1 VDGVAPEAPARRPVV
16 AWLLVAATAAAA
28 VGHGLLPGVPA
39 TDAVVIGIFTLGTA
53 LSGALVATRRPANTC
68 GWLLLGVAV
77 VLSCGAANQSY
88 AQAATAAARSWPL
101 AEAAAWV
108 ASWLAVPGFA
118 GLGFLVLLYPS
129 GRLPS
134 SRWRVVAW
142 AGTAG
147 AAGLAVSNALR
158 PGPLPA
164 TTAVDNPLGV
174 AGAGGALEL
183 LETAGSLVLMWFALA
198 SLVALALRFSGSTG
212 ATREQVKWLLYAAGM
227 AAVTLVFAGV
237 ASGVLNELSFYLAVA
252 GLLAIPVAVAVAILG
267 HDLLDIDAVINRT
280 AVYGVLTLGVGAVYV
295 LVAAGF
301 GTVIGERLP
310 VGVSLVATAIVAV
323 VLVPLRGVLQR
334 VADRAMYGERHDP
347 YRALTGL
354 ARELAGARPPG
365 EILGGVAE
373 TVARALRLAHARLD
387 VRRGDAFEE
396 IARHGDAGAGD
407 GHPFDLTHR
416 GELVGRLVVAAAPG
430 ETLSRRDTRLV
441 EDLAVHVGGLVHGAR
456 LAQDLDRSRAAL
468 VTTRTDERR
477 RLRRDLHDGLGPGL
491 AGIAFGLGAARNR
504 LRDDPDAVEALL
516 ERLQAQAR
524 GAVGEVRGLVEG
536 LAPVELEEAGLT
548 ESIRAGA
555 ARIGFGIPPGG
566 ERIGFGIPSGCE
578 LSVDAGHLGPLP
590 AALELAAYRI
600 VMEALANV
608 ARHARATRTWVSLRR
623 DAALCLEVADD
634 GDGMPSGFVAGV
646 GVASMRARAA
656 ELGGTLTIEP
666 RPGGGTTVACRLPG
680 AGG

>member
-1 VDGVAPEAPARRPVV
+1 VV

-28 VGHGLLPGVPA
+28 VGYGLLPGVPA
-39 TDAVVIGIFTLGTA
+39 SDAVVIGIFTLGTA
-53 LSGALVATRRPANTC
+53 LSGALVASRRPANAC

-77 VLSCGAANQSY
+77 VLSGGAANQSY
-88 AQAATAAARSWPL
+88 AQAAVAGAGDGSRPL

-108 ASWLAVPGFA
+108 ASWSTIPGFV

-129 GRLPS
+129 GRVPS
-134 SRWRVVAW
+134 PRWRVVAW
-142 AGTAG
+142 AGVVG
-147 AAGLAVSNALR
+147 AAGLALSSALR

-174 AGAGGALEL
+174 AGAGDALRL
-183 LETAGSLVLMWFALA
+183 LETASSAILAGFVVA
-198 SLVALALRFSGSTG
+198 SLAALALRFRGSTG

-227 AAVTLVFAGV
+227 AAVTLLLAGMAPEV
-237 ASGVLNELSFYLAVA
+237 VNELSFYLAMA

-295 LVAAGF
+295 LVAAAF

-310 VGVSLVATAIVAV
+310 VGVSLVATAVVAV
-323 VLVPLRGVLQR
+323 VLVPLRGRLQR

-354 ARELAGARPPG
+354 ARQLAGARPAG
-365 EILGGVAE
+365 EVLDGVAE
-373 TVARALRLAHARLD
+373 TVARSLRLAHARLD
-387 VRRGDAFEE
+387 VRRGETFEE
-396 IARHGDAGAGD
+396 IARHGEAGAGD
-407 GHPFDLTHR
+407 GRGFDLTHR
-416 GELVGRLVVAAAPG
+416 GELVGRLVVATAPG
-430 ETLSRRDTRLV
+430 ETLSRRDTRLL

-477 RLRRDLHDGLGPGL
+477 RLRHDLHDGLGPGL

-504 LRDDPDAVEALL
+504 LRDDPAAVDALL

-548 ESIRAGA
+548 EAIRAGA
-555 ARIGFGIPPGG
+555 ARIGFGTPSG
-566 ERIGFGIPSGCE
+566 ERIGFGTPSGSCG
-578 LSVDAGHLGPLP
+578 LSVDAGDLSPLP
-590 AALELAAYRI
+590 AAVELAAYRI

-608 ARHARATRTWVSLRR
+608 ARHARATRAWVRLRQ
-623 DAALCLEVADD
+623 DEALWLEVADD

-646 GVASMRARAA
+646 GVASMRQRAA
-656 ELGGTLTIEP
+656 ELGGTLAIEP
-666 RPGGGTTVACRLPG
+666 RAGGGTTVACRLPG
-680 AGG
+680 TGG

>member
-1 VDGVAPEAPARRPVV
+1 
-16 AWLLVAATAAAA
+16 
-28 VGHGLLPGVPA
+28 
-39 TDAVVIGIFTLGTA
+39 
-53 LSGALVATRRPANTC
+53 
-68 GWLLLGVAV
+68 
-77 VLSCGAANQSY
+77 
-88 AQAATAAARSWPL
+88 
-101 AEAAAWV
+101 
-108 ASWLAVPGFA
+108 
-118 GLGFLVLLYPS
+118 
-129 GRLPS
+129 
-134 SRWRVVAW
+134 VAW
-142 AGTAG
+142 AGAAG
-147 AAGLAVSNALR
+147 AAGLVVSNALR

-174 AGAGGALEL
+174 AAAGGALKV
-183 LETAGSLVLMWFALA
+183 LETAGSLALMGFVAA
-198 SLVALALRFSGSTG
+198 SLVALALRFKGSTG
-212 ATREQVKWLLYAAGM
+212 ATREQVKWLLYAAVM

-354 ARELAGARPPG
+354 ARELAAARLPG
-365 EILGGVAE
+365 EVLGGVAE
-373 TVARALRLAHARLD
+373 TVARSLGLAHARLD
-387 VRRGDAFEE
+387 VRRGEAFEE
-396 IARHGDAGAGD
+396 IARHGEAGAGD
-407 GHPFDLTHR
+407 GRGFELTHR
-416 GELVGRLVVAAAPG
+416 GELVGRLVVATAPG

-468 VTTRTDERR
+468 VTTRADERR

-504 LRDDPDAVEALL
+504 LRDDPDAADALL

-536 LAPVELEEAGLT
+536 LAPLELEEAGLT

-555 ARIGFGIPPGG
+555 G
-566 ERIGFGIPSGCE
+566 RIGFGIPSGERIGFGPPSSGRIGFGTPSVCG
-578 LSVDAGHLGPLP
+578 LSLDAGDLGPLP
-590 AALELAAYRI
+590 AAVELAAYRI

-608 ARHARATRTWVSLRR
+608 ARHARASRAWVSLRR
-623 DAALCLEVADD
+623 DAALWLEVADD

-666 RPGGGTTVACRLPG
+666 RAGGGTTVACRLPG
-680 AGG
+680 AEG

>member
-1 VDGVAPEAPARRPVV
+1 MVAV
-16 AWLLVAATAAAA
+16 TAMAA
-28 VGHGLLPGVPA
+28 VGNGLLPEVPA
-39 TDAVVIGIFTLGTA
+39 ADAVVIGVFTLGTA
-53 LSGALVATRRPANTC
+53 LCGALVASRRPSNAC

-77 VLSCGAANQSY
+77 VLSGGAVDQSY
-88 AQAATAAARSWPL
+88 AQAAAAADGSWPL
-101 AEAAAWV
+101 AEGAAWL
-108 ASWLAVPGFA
+108 ASWLAIPGFA

-134 SRWRVVAW
+134 SRWRAVPWCGA
-142 AGTAG
+142 AG
-147 AAGLAVSNALR
+147 AAGLVLSNALR
-158 PGPLPA
+158 PGPLSA

-174 AGAGGALEL
+174 DAAGGALAL
-183 LETAGSLVLMWFALA
+183 LENAASLALMGFVVASLA
-198 SLVALALRFSGSTG
+198 SLAFRFRGSTG

-227 AAVTLVFAGV
+227 STVTLVFAGV
-237 ASGVLNELSFYLAVA
+237 ASGVVNELSFYLAVA
-252 GLLAIPVAVAVAILG
+252 GMLAIPVAVAVAILA
-267 HDLLDIDAVINRT
+267 HDLFDIDAVINRT

-310 VGVSLVATAIVAV
+310 VGVSLVATAVVAV
-323 VLVPLRGVLQR
+323 VLVPLRGLLQG

-354 ARELAGARPPG
+354 ARELAAARPPG
-365 EILGGVAE
+365 EVLGGVAE
-373 TVARALRLAHARLD
+373 TVARSLRLADVRLD
-387 VRRGDAFEE
+387 VRRGEAFEE
-396 IARHGDAGAGD
+396 IARHGASGDGD

-416 GELVGRLVVAAAPG
+416 GELVGRLVVATAPG

-468 VTTRTDERR
+468 VTTRADERR
-477 RLRRDLHDGLGPGL
+477 RLRHDLHDGLGPGL
-491 AGIAFGLGAARNR
+491 AGIAFGLGAVRNR
-504 LRDDPDAVEALL
+504 LRDDPAAADALL

-548 ESIRAGA
+548 EAIRAGA
-555 ARIGFGIPPGG
+555 ARIGFGLQAGSCALAI
-566 ERIGFGIPSGCE
+566 
-578 LSVDAGHLGPLP
+578 DAEDLGLLG
-590 AALELAAYRI
+590 AAVELAAYRI

-608 ARHARATRTWVSLRR
+608 ARHARAHQAWVGLHRNG
-623 DAALCLEVADD
+623 ALFLEVADD
-634 GDGMPSGFVAGV
+634 GDGMPAGFVAGV
-646 GVASMRARAA
+646 GLASMRARAA
-656 ELGGTLTIEP
+656 ELSGTLTVEP
-666 RPGGGTTVACRLPG
+666 RAGGGTMVACRLPG

>member
-1 VDGVAPEAPARRPVV
+1 MSGASPDPRARRPLV

-39 TDAVVIGIFTLGTA
+39 ADAVVIGVFTLGTA
-53 LSGALVATRRPANTC
+53 LCGVLVATRRRANAC

-88 AQAATAAARSWPL
+88 AQAAAGRSWPL
-101 AEAAAWV
+101 GEAAAWV
-108 ASWLAVPGFA
+108 ASWLAIPGFA

-142 AGTAG
+142 AGAAG
-147 AAGLAVSNALR
+147 AAGLALSNALR

-174 AGAGGALEL
+174 SAAGGALKL
-183 LETAGSLVLMWFALA
+183 LETAGSLVLIGFVAA
-198 SLVALALRFSGSTG
+198 SLAALALRFRGSTG

-227 AAVTLVFAGV
+227 AAATLSFAGV

-252 GLLAIPVAVAVAILG
+252 GLLALPVAVAVAILG
-267 HDLLDIDAVINRT
+267 HDLLDINAVINRT

-310 VGVSLVATAIVAV
+310 VGLSLMATAIVAV

-334 VADRAMYGERHDP
+334 VADKAMYGERHDP

-354 ARELAGARPPG
+354 ARQLAGARPPG
-365 EILGGVAE
+365 EVLGGVAE
-373 TVARALRLAHARLD
+373 TVARSLRLAHARLD
-387 VRRGDAFEE
+387 VRRGEAFDE
-396 IARHGDAGAGD
+396 IARHGEAGTGD

-416 GELVGRLVVAAAPG
+416 GELVGRLVVATLPG
-430 ETLSRRDTRLV
+430 ETLSRRDTRLL

-468 VTTRTDERR
+468 VTTRADERR

-504 LRDDPDAVEALL
+504 LRDDPDAADALL

-524 GAVGEVRGLVEG
+524 GAVGEVRGLVQG

-548 ESIRAGA
+548 EAIRAGA
-555 ARIGFGIPPGG
+555 ARIGFGP
-566 ERIGFGIPSGCE
+566 PSGCE
-578 LSVDAGHLGPLP
+578 LSVDAGELGPMP
-590 AALELAAYRI
+590 AAVELAAYRI

-608 ARHARATRTWVSLRR
+608 ARHARATRVWVSLRR
-623 DAALCLEVADD
+623 PGALCLEVADD

-656 ELGGTLTIEP
+656 ELGGALTIEP
-666 RPGGGTTVACRLPG
+666 RPGGGTTVACHLPG